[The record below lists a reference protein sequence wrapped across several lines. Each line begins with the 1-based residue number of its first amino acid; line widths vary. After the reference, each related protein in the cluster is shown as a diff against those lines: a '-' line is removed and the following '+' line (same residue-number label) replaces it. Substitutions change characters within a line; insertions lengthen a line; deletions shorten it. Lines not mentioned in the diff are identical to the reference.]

1 MPPAI
6 LAPLLILHRLQ
17 GAFKGWTGASPRWIS
32 CCMCRFCPSLIPRS
46 AFDDQDFI
54 IFPEMLIMTPPASR
68 KHILVISPGTDLP
81 AILASA
87 LSDPGAVT
95 HTVILAEG
103 LLVTDRTGETTQ
115 ERAAK
120 VALRNGITRAHDL
133 ALSLGIP
140 AKHRTLD
147 PTTVDSVCSQ
157 VMDIA
162 ARHPGARFSFVLSG
176 GTAPLALGLFRMAAW
191 LDGDVYFASRKAVL
205 KKLTV
210 PKIPASA
217 LAANPNYE
225 AILTLLH
232 KKPAV
237 PGVISGVPPGR
248 AVPGDGGYVCP
259 GPDTGRPG
267 GPSADDPGQL
277 WPVPCHARTLGP
289 DCRKRDAGSGSDS
302 VVHDH
307 ARWRVRVCAL
317 FFTCSLT

>member
-1 MPPAI
+1 
-6 LAPLLILHRLQ
+6 
-17 GAFKGWTGASPRWIS
+17 
-32 CCMCRFCPSLIPRS
+32 
-46 AFDDQDFI
+46 
-54 IFPEMLIMTPPASR
+54 MLIMTPPASR

-140 AKHRTLD
+140 AEHRTLD

-210 PKIPASA
+210 PKMPASA

-237 PGVISGVPPGR
+237 PGVISGVPRDELFRAMADMYVPVRTLAGRAARPQMTRGNFGQFLATLVRWGLIAENVMPGR
-248 AVPGDGGYVCP
+248 EAIRLYTITPDGEFAFALYF
-259 GPDTGRPG
+259 
-267 GPSADDPGQL
+267 S
-277 WPVPCHARTLGP
+277 HAL
-289 DCRKRDAGSGSDS
+289 
-302 VVHDH
+302 
-307 ARWRVRVCAL
+307 
-317 FFTCSLT
+317 